1 MAAALVLVLL
11 VLIAGGCET
20 SPTPT
25 STPEATPPL
34 DPEGIVDA
42 SAVRM
47 SNITYASFDL
57 DHDVG
62 SSYLSELGLYLDAV
76 TGQIAMPDKYSL
88 RMEATTTDRNV
99 FVGVEIIGV
108 AGKAY
113 MNLLGRWGE
122 TDPLTLP
129 FDFSELGLRLA
140 DIMRAVEEHTLI
152 GEEMVAGVP
161 AWRIGGLVDSG
172 AFKGLLVNASPG
184 EPIKI
189 DAWIGRDDSL
199 LYQARVEGK
208 LFSDDEPNAVR
219 VLAITEVDVPVEIE
233 PPPL

>member
-1 MAAALVLVLL
+1 
-11 VLIAGGCET
+11 
-20 SPTPT
+20 
-25 STPEATPPL
+25 
-34 DPEGIVDA
+34 
-42 SAVRM
+42 M
-47 SNITYASFDL
+47 SNITYAGFDL
-57 DHDVG
+57 DHDIG
-62 SSYLSELGLYLDAV
+62 SSYLSGLGLYLDAV

-88 RMEATTTDRNV
+88 RMEATTSDRNL
-99 FVGVEIIGV
+99 FVGVDIIGV

-140 DIMRAVEEHTLI
+140 DIMRAIQEQSLI
-152 GEEMVAGVP
+152 GEEMVEGTPV
-161 AWRIGGLVDSG
+161 WRIGGVVDSG

-189 DAWIGRDDSL
+189 DAWVGRDDSL
-199 LYQARVEGK
+199 LYQARVEGR

-219 VLAITEVDVPVEIE
+219 VLSITEVDVPVEIE

>member
-1 MAAALVLVLL
+1 MVALLLL
-11 VLIAGGCET
+11 VLSVTTTTGC
-20 SPTPT
+20 
-25 STPEATPPL
+25 EATPGPPASTPTAPP
-34 DPEGIVDA
+34 DPTGIVDA
-42 SAVRM
+42 SATRM
-47 SNITYASFDL
+47 SDITFASFDL
-57 DHDVG
+57 HHDVG
-62 SSYLSELGLYLDAV
+62 SSYLSNLGLYLDAV

-88 RMEATTTDRNV
+88 RMEATTSDKNV

-140 DIMRAVEEHTLI
+140 DIMRAIEEPAVV
-152 GEEMVAGVP
+152 GEEQVEGAQV
-161 AWRIGGLVDSG
+161 WRIGGVVDSG

-184 EPIKI
+184 EPIEI

-199 LYQARVEGK
+199 LYKARVEGK
-208 LFSDDEPNAVR
+208 LFCRRPSGCGAGANHKGRRRPGGD
-219 VLAITEVDVPVEIE
+219 
-233 PPPL
+233 